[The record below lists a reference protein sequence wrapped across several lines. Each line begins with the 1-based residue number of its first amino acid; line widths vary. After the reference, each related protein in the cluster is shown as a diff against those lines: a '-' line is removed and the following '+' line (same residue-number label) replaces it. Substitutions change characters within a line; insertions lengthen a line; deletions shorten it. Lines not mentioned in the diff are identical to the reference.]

1 MYSNAF
7 NYSEDLALKKDV
19 NNVFQWNELYEAILC
34 FVFLSPNLRQLFR
47 GMLTKKL
54 HHTFHQHGVEI
65 RMLDITRSSISD
77 TGMGTTL
84 NCL

>member
-34 FVFLSPNLRQLFR
+34 PNLRQLFR
-47 GMLTKKL
+47 RMLTKKL

>member
-19 NNVFQWNELYEAILC
+19 NNVFQWNGLYEAILC
-34 FVFLSPNLRQLFR
+34 PNLCQLFR
-47 GMLTKKL
+47 RMLTKKL
-54 HHTFHQHGVEI
+54 HHTFHQHGGEI